1 MELRHLVPDREILL
15 SLQTGSRM
23 NETIRGLYRDH
34 FESLSRY
41 ILSNGGS
48 QQDAEDIFQEVIVGF
63 IDLVRKDRFRGESS
77 IKTFLFSMNRNLW
90 LNEWKRR
97 DRAMKREIKYEE
109 GSSRE
114 ESDISHQITAREER
128 DRLHE
133 MVDQLGDTC
142 KKILLLFYY
151 EGRSM
156 KEIWEQL
163 DYESE
168 QAVRNKKHK
177 CMKKLEELINANP
190 SIKNTLKSLL
200 NG

>member
-1 MELRHLVPDREILL
+1 MELRNLVPDREILL

-23 NETIRGLYRDH
+23 NETIRVLYRDH
-34 FESLSRY
+34 FENLSWY
-41 ILSNGGS
+41 IQNNGGNR
-48 QQDAEDIFQEVIVGF
+48 QDAEDIFQEVIVSF

-77 IKTFLFSMNRNLW
+77 IKTFLFSVNRNLW
-90 LNEWKRR
+90 LNEWKKR
-97 DRAMKREIKYEE
+97 DRAMIREQKYEAA
-109 GSSRE
+109 GTKE
-114 ESDISHQITAREER
+114 EVDISHQIAEKEER
-128 DRLHE
+128 DRLINL
-133 MVDQLGDTC
+133 VDQLGENC

-156 KEIWEQL
+156 KEIWEEL

-168 QAVRNKKHK
+168 QVVRNKKHK

-190 SIKNTLKSLL
+190 SIKNTLKTLL

>member
-15 SLQTGSRM
+15 SLETGSRM
-23 NETIRGLYRDH
+23 NETIRLLYRDH
-34 FESLSRY
+34 FEPLSRY
-41 ILSNGGS
+41 ILQNGGNE
-48 QQDAEDIFQEVIVGF
+48 QDAEDIFQEVIVSF

-77 IKTFLFSMNRNLW
+77 IKTFLYAMNRNLW

-97 DRAMKREIKYEE
+97 DRAMKREEKYEAANAKE
-109 GSSRE
+109 V
-114 ESDISHQITAREER
+114 SDAGQQIADKEER
-128 DRLHE
+128 DRLIAL
-133 MVDQLGDTC
+133 VDQLGDTC

-156 KEIWEQL
+156 KEIWEEL

-168 QAVRNKKHK
+168 QVVRNKKHK
-177 CMKKLEELINANP
+177 CMKKLEEMINANP
-190 SIKNTLKSLL
+190 SIKNTLKNLL

>member
-1 MELRHLVPDREILL
+1 MELRNLVPDREILL

-23 NETIRGLYRDH
+23 NETIRVLYRDH
-34 FESLSRY
+34 FENLSWY
-41 ILSNGGS
+41 IQNNGGNR
-48 QQDAEDIFQEVIVGF
+48 QDAEDIFQEVIVSF

-77 IKTFLFSMNRNLW
+77 IKTFLFSVNRNLW
-90 LNEWKRR
+90 LNEWKKR
-97 DRAMKREIKYEE
+97 DRAMIREQKYEAA
-109 GSSRE
+109 GAKE
-114 ESDISHQITAREER
+114 ESDISHQIAEKEER
-128 DRLHE
+128 DRLINL
-133 MVDQLGDTC
+133 VDQLGENC

-156 KEIWEQL
+156 KEIWEEL

-168 QAVRNKKHK
+168 QVVRNKKHK

-190 SIKNTLKSLL
+190 SIKNTLKTLL

>member
-1 MELRHLVPDREILL
+1 MELRNLVPDREILL

-23 NETIRGLYRDH
+23 NETIRVLYRDH
-34 FESLSRY
+34 FENLSWY
-41 ILSNGGS
+41 IQNNGGNR
-48 QQDAEDIFQEVIVGF
+48 QDAEDIFQEVIVSF

-77 IKTFLFSMNRNLW
+77 IKTFLFSVNRNLW
-90 LNEWKRR
+90 LNEWKKR
-97 DRAMKREIKYEE
+97 DRAMIREQKYEAA
-109 GSSRE
+109 GTKE
-114 ESDISHQITAREER
+114 EVDISHQIAEKEER
-128 DRLHE
+128 DRLINL
-133 MVDQLGDTC
+133 VDQLGDTC

-156 KEIWEQL
+156 KEIWEEL

-168 QAVRNKKHK
+168 QVVRNKKHK

-190 SIKNTLKSLL
+190 SIKNTLKTLL

>member
-1 MELRHLVPDREILL
+1 MELRNLVPDREILL

-23 NETIRGLYRDH
+23 NEAIRVLYRDH
-34 FESLSRY
+34 FESLSWF
-41 ILSNGGS
+41 IQNNGGNR
-48 QQDAEDIFQEVIVGF
+48 QDAEDIFQEVIVSF

-77 IKTFLFSMNRNLW
+77 IKTFLFSVNRNLW
-90 LNEWKRR
+90 LNEWKKRG
-97 DRAMKREIKYEE
+97 RAMMREQKYEAE
-109 GSSRE
+109 GTKE
-114 ESDISHQITAREER
+114 EADISHQIAEKEER
-128 DRLHE
+128 DRLINL
-133 MVDQLGDTC
+133 VDQLGDNC

-156 KEIWEQL
+156 KEIWEEL

-168 QAVRNKKHK
+168 QVVRNKKHK

-190 SIKNTLKSLL
+190 SIKNTLKTLL